1 LSKGK
6 FGQVEIPLKRVHI
19 ELTNIC
25 DFNCVFCPKADMKRP
40 YGQMET
46 GLATNIISELGS
58 NGICEKITFHVMGEP
73 TLHKDFFE
81 ILDHAV
87 NEKVK
92 VGLTT
97 NGSGLGGETGRR
109 LLDYNLYQL
118 DISLQTPDERSFA
131 LRKAGNRKFEDYLN
145 GILGFFDA
153 YHARHSDTIFKFRFL
168 NTRFKKK
175 TMEDRL
181 GPVRVISS
189 TGELRDTFRYW
200 AGRIYDIIG
209 IPQEK
214 RDTSLRKIDELV
226 SYKWN
231 VVEIYPNVF
240 FETYVL
246 SDWAH
251 AFGDGDIRD
260 AWAGYCF
267 GMRDHFA
274 ILYNGDVTLCCIDY
288 EGHTALG
295 NLHNSSLKE
304 ILSSDELGRI
314 IDGFKQF
321 RLVHPFCKRCLG
333 SKSLSS
339 WLVKPVASV
348 IGLKVLKPFFYKRT
362 KLYR

>member
-1 LSKGK
+1 
-6 FGQVEIPLKRVHI
+6 
-19 ELTNIC
+19 
-25 DFNCVFCPKADMKRP
+25 
-40 YGQMET
+40 
-46 GLATNIISELGS
+46 
-58 NGICEKITFHVMGEP
+58 
-73 TLHKDFFE
+73 
-81 ILDHAV
+81 
-87 NEKVK
+87 
-92 VGLTT
+92 
-97 NGSGLGGETGRR
+97 
-109 LLDYNLYQL
+109 
-118 DISLQTPDERSFA
+118 
-131 LRKAGNRKFEDYLN
+131 
-145 GILGFFDA
+145 
-153 YHARHSDTIFKFRFL
+153 
-168 NTRFKKK
+168 
-175 TMEDRL
+175 MEDRL

-200 AGRIYDIIG
+200 AGRIYDILD

-214 RDTSLRKIDELV
+214 RDAFLRKIDGLV

-295 NLHNSSLKE
+295 NLHKASLKE
-304 ILSSDELGRI
+304 ILSSDELGNI
-314 IDGFKQF
+314 IEGFKKF

-333 SKSLSS
+333 SKTYTS
-339 WLVKPVASV
+339 WLFKPVASV

-362 KLYR
+362 SLYR